1 MSFGNEIINL
11 RKERNLT
18 QDAFGQLLHVT
29 RQTVSSWENGK
40 SYPDLQTLI
49 AISNHFSVSLDSLL
63 KGDKTMVQKMDK
75 NLFLGAMKKE
85 KSHIGFFTGAGTGLI
100 LSCLYSPDSIKKI
113 IVIIIGVIMTGIGWY
128 KGAALN
134 SRVEKYLTDE
144 DQAKTSFHD

>member
-1 MSFGNEIINL
+1 
-11 RKERNLT
+11 
-18 QDAFGQLLHVT
+18 
-29 RQTVSSWENGK
+29 
-40 SYPDLQTLI
+40 
-49 AISNHFSVSLDSLL
+49 
-63 KGDKTMVQKMDK
+63 MVQKMDK
-75 NLFLGAMKKE
+75 SLFLGAMKKE

-134 SRVEKYLTDE
+134 SRFEKYLTDE